1 MSTYTSYNSYL
12 ANKSCCKT
20 LCSLCSGGSTGITG
34 PTGPTGQGAAQNLQQ
49 VLTVG
54 NNGGSI
60 AMTNCGVIDCADIQ
74 APFGS
79 IQAFYSTII
88 QDILGTGLS
97 VDPTGTLTLKGCKTK
112 GNMLVGN
119 GTTTEGLAVGANG
132 LFLKADSSA
141 SLGVSWAAAS
151 GPAGPTGI
159 QGATGPTG
167 TQGETGPTGPAGPI
181 QNVVAGANIDVDITT
196 PSDPIVNL
204 QNPLTSTLNI
214 GGQLLSGS
222 SNDGV
227 VDKQGAISLQSTGG
241 TLTQLDLDYGQL
253 TTSITGTSRVNITDT
268 KSEHVSIWTDPL
280 TSFTTATATLEAQ
293 QNQSGLSFN
302 TTNNNSGDS
311 TVHSVAVLDAG
322 EIDTITLT
330 YPTTNVL
337 NVVSRQTTPSNVQES
352 AQYQNTNNGFTT
364 TTTRSCVSN
373 TAQVVARTD
382 TPSFSSYTAI
392 QSSQLGA
399 AGLISNSVD
408 TATYRINLVN
418 TSSNAS
424 TGSSSIEVK
433 YVDSTPAANF
443 TTDTDIISDTTNC
456 RIQQTFTGGA
466 FNNFSTI
473 TTDGAGLTISCSGAG
488 VAVVGGAGA
497 SLGLNSNGGI
507 SAQQQSFTSTL
518 GGTTAAPNF
527 TYQAT
532 TSSAGNYCAVKYDRP
547 NITSTAGDTIATQ
560 SYWADDYSGTTR
572 EFVRMTAVA
581 QNVGSGAAPSNID
594 GTLTFQ
600 MLTNNI
606 PNTYL
611 SMNGSSQ
618 ELEVGKNIDMNG
630 NTLRSSTNILPI
642 DSNVI
647 NLQNTNTQT
656 APALNNVVMYAR
668 TNGTSITNYLALQL
682 NGATIW
688 VPYLTTNP
696 NV

>member
-1 MSTYTSYNSYL
+1 
-12 ANKSCCKT
+12 
-20 LCSLCSGGSTGITG
+20 
-34 PTGPTGQGAAQNLQQ
+34 
-49 VLTVG
+49 
-54 NNGGSI
+54 
-60 AMTNCGVIDCADIQ
+60 MTNCGAIDCADIQ

-79 IQAFYSTII
+79 IQAFNSTTI

-119 GTTTEGLAVGANG
+119 GTTTQGLTVGADG
-132 LFLKADSSA
+132 LFLKADSGA

-151 GPAGPTGI
+151 GPAGPTGPTGTQGATGPTGIQGATGPTGIQGATGPTGI

-167 TQGETGPTGPAGPI
+167 TQGATGPTGTQGATGPTGIQGAIGPTGPTGVI
-181 QNVVAGANIDVDITT
+181 QNVVAGTNIDVDNTT
-196 PSDPIVNL
+196 PSDPVVSL
-204 QNPLTSTLNI
+204 QNPFTSTLNI

-268 KSEHVSIWTDPL
+268 KSEHVSIWNDPL
-280 TSFTTATATLEAQ
+280 TTFTTATATLEAQ

-302 TTNNNSGDS
+302 TTNNNTGDN
-311 TVHSVAVLDAG
+311 TIHSVAVLDGG
-322 EIDTITLT
+322 EVDTVTLT
-330 YPTTNVL
+330 YPTMNVL
-337 NVVSRQTTPSNVQES
+337 NVVNKITTPSNVQES
-352 AQYQNTNNGFTT
+352 AQYQNTNNGFTA

-373 TAQVVARTD
+373 AAQLIARTD
-382 TPSFSSYTAI
+382 TPSYTTYTAI
-392 QSSQLGA
+392 QSNLQGA
-399 AGLISNSVD
+399 AGLVSNSID
-408 TATYRINLVN
+408 PATFRTNFVN
-418 TSSNAS
+418 TTSNAS
-424 TGSSSIEVK
+424 TGISNIEIK

-443 TTDTDIISDTTNC
+443 STDTDIISDTNNC
-456 RIQQTFTGGA
+456 RIQQTYTAGA
-466 FNNFSTI
+466 TTNFSTI
-473 TTDGAGLTISCSGAG
+473 TTGGSGLTISCTGAG
-488 VAVVGGAGA
+488 VAITGGAGA
-497 SLGLNSNGGI
+497 SIGLNNNVGLNASL
-507 SAQQQSFTSTL
+507 QTFTSTL
-518 GGTTAAPNF
+518 NGSPTTPNYL
-527 TYQAT
+527 YQAT
-532 TSSAGNYCAVKYDRP
+532 SSNAGTFPAVKYDRP
-547 NITSTAGDTIATQ
+547 NIISSAGDTIATQ

-600 MLTNNI
+600 MLTNNAF
-606 PNTYL
+606 NTYL
-611 SMNGSSQ
+611 SMNGSTQ
-618 ELEVGKNIDMNG
+618 ELDAGKTLDMNG
-630 NTLRSSTNILPI
+630 NTLRSSTNVLPI

-668 TNGTSITNYLALQL
+668 TNGTNITNYLALQL
-682 NGATIW
+682 NGSTIW